1 MMTMNYTHS
10 EFGTIRAAVKDG
22 IVYIPVYDVCG
33 LLGHKNGTTNLA
45 SRIAEN
51 HKKVA
56 TIYAVSNRPLVYA
69 QASAIVD
76 LLDTMSKSAK
86 AAGVSAWLK
95 NVVIPAAEKQI
106 ENDDGKHVE
115 VFIPSHSSNNFR
127 QLTTEIDNIA
137 KEMEILKP
145 KADYTDRVLRTTTG
159 MTAREIAP
167 DFDMTAQ
174 QLNRALHEAGFHYKQ
189 GRRWIPYA
197 KFLNKGL
204 FTQEVTPFGNTIQH
218 YNQNARR
225 LFHDMLD
232 SKYPPINTKNTAA

>member
-22 IVYIPVYDVCG
+22 IVYIPVYDVAG

-45 SRIAEN
+45 SRISEN
-51 HKKVA
+51 HKKLA

-69 QASAIVD
+69 QASAIVA
-76 LLDTMSKSAK
+76 LLDTMSKSK
-86 AAGVSAWLK
+86 RAAGVAAWLK

-115 VFIPSHSSNNFR
+115 VYIPSHISNNFR
-127 QLTTEIDNIA
+127 QLATEIDSIG
-137 KEMEILKP
+137 KEIEILKP

-159 MTAREIAP
+159 LTAREIAP

-174 QLNRALHEAGFHYKQ
+174 QLNKALHEAGFHYKQ

-197 KFLNKGL
+197 KYLKQGL
-204 FTQEVTPFGNTIQH
+204 FTQEVTPFGTTVQH
-218 YNQNARR
+218 YNQACRR
-225 LFHDMLD
+225 LFHQMLD
-232 SKYPPINTKNTAA
+232 PKYPPINTKNTAA